1 MAITFDWNINDIRV
15 RYSSA
20 SLSNIVTTIGWIYR
34 GVAEG
39 TSSLGE
45 SGSFNRADSGT
56 VVLDIDDN
64 ASVASED
71 FVAYESLTRDL
82 VLGWVTA
89 SLGDTFVTNLQARVS
104 GSINEQAESNKT
116 PNNNVVKTFKNFFI
130 LISSIE

>member
-89 SLGDTFVTNLQARVS
+89 SLGDTFVTNIQARVS
-104 GSINEQAESNKT
+104 GSITEQFNPTEGYKDN
-116 PNNNVVKTFKNFFI
+116 PW
-130 LISSIE
+130 

>member
-1 MAITFDWNINDIRV
+1 MAITFDWDIGNISV
-15 RYSSA
+15 RHSSA
-20 SLSNIVTTIGWIYR
+20 SLSNIVTTIGWVYR
-34 GVAEG
+34 GMAED

-45 SGSFNRADSGT
+45 SGRFITAADSGR

-89 SLGDTFVTNLQARVS
+89 SLGDTFVTNIQARVS
-104 GSINEQAESNKT
+104 GSITEQFNPTEGYKDN
-116 PNNNVVKTFKNFFI
+116 PW
-130 LISSIE
+130 

>member
-1 MAITFDWNINDIRV
+1 MAITHDWNISDMSI

-56 VVLDIDDN
+56 VVVDIDDN
-64 ASVASED
+64 ASVAPED

-89 SLGDTFVTNLQARVS
+89 SLGDTFVTNMQARVS
-104 GSINEQAESNKT
+104 GSIIEQLNPSEGNKDK
-116 PNNNVVKTFKNFFI
+116 PW
-130 LISSIE
+130 

>member
-39 TSSLGE
+39 TSSLGV
-45 SGSFNRADSGT
+45 SGSFNSGDSGT
-56 VVLDIDDN
+56 LGLDIDGN
-64 ASVASED
+64 ASVAPAD

-89 SLGDTFVTNLQARVS
+89 SLGDTFVTNLQGRLS
-104 GSINEQAESNKT
+104 GSITEQLNPADGSKDN
-116 PNNNVVKTFKNFFI
+116 PW
-130 LISSIE
+130 

>member
-15 RYSSA
+15 RFSSA

-64 ASVASED
+64 ASVAPED

-104 GSINEQAESNKT
+104 GSITEQLNPSEGNKDN
-116 PNNNVVKTFKNFFI
+116 PW
-130 LISSIE
+130 

>member
-1 MAITFDWNINDIRV
+1 MAITFDWNIGDISV

-20 SLSNIVTTIGWIYR
+20 SLSNIVTTIGWVCR
-34 GVAEG
+34 GMAEG

-64 ASVASED
+64 ASVAPED

-89 SLGDTFVTNLQARVS
+89 SLGDTFVTNIQARVS
-104 GSINEQAESNKT
+104 GSITEQLNPTEGYKDN
-116 PNNNVVKTFKNFFI
+116 PW
-130 LISSIE
+130 